1 MSTLRFS
8 ALVAAAFLL
17 GAIAFSKPG
26 SQIKQ
31 PVAVA
36 DSGRTSRAEFAASA
50 ALARDINSTLELSR
64 Q

>member
-1 MSTLRFS
+1 MSTIRFS
-8 ALVAAAFLL
+8 GLVAAAFLL

-26 SQIKQ
+26 PQTTTINDGGS
-31 PVAVA
+31 
-36 DSGRTSRAEFAASA
+36 RTSRSAFAAEA